1 MQSNKTR
8 RIVIRGLWGLAAL
21 TALLYLFC
29 LPRDLFKG
37 EGWSAVVIDRK
48 GELLGA
54 RISEDGQWRFPPGDS
69 LPGKYVKSVIEF
81 EDRWFRLHPGVN
93 PVSIFR
99 SAVTNIRSGHV
110 VSGGSTISMQVI
122 RMSRDRERTIWQ
134 KMVEAV
140 LATRLELRY
149 SKDEI
154 LGLYASHA
162 PFGGN
167 VVGIEAASW
176 RYFGRPAGEMSWAE
190 AATLAIL
197 PNSPSSIRPG
207 KNRDK
212 LLAKRNRLLL
222 RLFEKGEMSMADY
235 ELACSEPLP
244 SEPSALP
251 SYASHLVDR
260 LARTEDRS
268 RPIRTS
274 IDIDLQRR
282 VEDIVNRQSDQLAV
296 EGINDMAAVVVDV
309 RSGEILAYCGNSSPY
324 RKRPGSDVDA
334 ARASRSSGSILKPIL
349 YCAAL
354 ENGTLL
360 PGSLVADTPVNINGF
375 APQNYDLTYDG
386 AVPASEAVSRSL
398 NVPSVHIL
406 RKYGIES
413 FLRTLRECGMSTF
426 SRSADDYG
434 LSLILGGGECRLD
447 QVVAAYASMSRA
459 YNFGNVDFPLDDRV
473 ALWHTFNA
481 MSEVNRPDEIDWHV
495 IRSAGRTAW
504 KTGTSYG
511 YRDGWA
517 CGVTPAFAA
526 GVWAGNASGVAAP
539 GLIGAR
545 TAGPVLFDILNLLP
559 GKDWFEKPSDNEGVV
574 APVCR
579 LSGHIAG
586 QYCEDRDTLLL
597 PKAGLRTETC
607 PYHYRIDGNNIFRL
621 PPAMEW
627 YYRQKHP
634 EYGRSERS
642 GAMPSGITP
651 MEFIYPESGSVIS
664 LPRQLDGSPGEMVF
678 NLAHHDKE
686 ATVYWH
692 LDEEYIGE
700 TRFIHQYRLRPSPGH
715 HSVTVVD
722 NTGYSISVGFT
733 VCHLDQ
739 TKCVERSN

>member
-93 PVSIFR
+93 PVSIIR

-274 IDIDLQRR
+274 IDIDLQSR

-334 ARASRSSGSILKPIL
+334 ARAPRSSGSILKPIL

-447 QVVAAYASMSRA
+447 QVVAAYASMSRT

-526 GVWAGNASGVAAP
+526 GVWVGNASGVAAP

-559 GKDWFEKPSDNEGVV
+559 DKTWFDKPSDNEGVTV
-574 APVCR
+574 PVCR

-586 QYCEDRDTLLL
+586 QYCEDRDTLLI

-607 PYHYRIDGNNIFRL
+607 PYHYRIDGKNIFRL

-627 YYRQKHP
+627 YYRQTHP
-634 EYGRSERS
+634 EYS
-642 GAMPSGITP
+642 GADKDVATLSDISP
-651 MEFIYPESGSVIS
+651 MEFIYPESGSIIT
-664 LPRQLDGSPGEMVF
+664 LPRQLDGSPGEMVL

-692 LDEEYIGE
+692 LDEEYIVE
-700 TRFIHQYRLRPSPGH
+700 TRFIHQYRMRPSPGH

>member
-1 MQSNKTR
+1 MQGNKTR
-8 RIVIRGLWGLAAL
+8 RIITGGLWGLAAL
-21 TALLYLFC
+21 TARFYLFC

-37 EGWSAVVIDRK
+37 EGWSAVVIDRN

-54 RISEDGQWRFPPGDS
+54 RIAEDGQWRFPPGDS
-69 LPGKYVKSVIEF
+69 LPEKYVKALIEF
-81 EDRWFRLHPGVN
+81 EDRWFRWHPGIN
-93 PVSIFR
+93 PVSIAR
-99 SAVTNIRSGHV
+99 SAAANIRSGHV

-122 RMSRDRERTIWQ
+122 RMSRDRERTMWQ

-207 KNRDK
+207 KNGEK
-212 LLAKRNRLLL
+212 LLAKRNRLLF
-222 RLFEKGEMSMADY
+222 RLFENGEMSRGDY
-235 ELACSEPLP
+235 GLACAEPLP
-244 SEPSALP
+244 PEPSPLP

-260 LARTEDRS
+260 LAGTEDRS
-268 RPIRTS
+268 RPIRTA
-274 IDIDLQRR
+274 IDINLQKR
-282 VEDIVNRQSDQLAV
+282 VEEIVSRHSDLLAA
-296 EGINDMAAVVVDV
+296 EGINDMAAVVTDV
-309 RSGEILAYCGNSSPY
+309 ETGQILAYCGNSSPY

-334 ARASRSSGSILKPIL
+334 ARSPRSSGSILKPIL

-360 PGSLVADTPVNINGF
+360 PGSLIADTPVNINGF

-413 FLRTLRECGMSTF
+413 FLSTLRECGMTTF
-426 SRSADDYG
+426 TRSAEDYG

-447 QVVAAYASMSRA
+447 EIVSAYASMSRA
-459 YNFGNVDFPLDDRV
+459 YSQGESDFPLSDRV

-517 CGVTPAFAA
+517 CGVTPAIAA
-526 GVWAGNASGVAAP
+526 GVWAGNASGAAAP

-545 TAGPVLFDILNLLP
+545 TAGPVLFDILNLFP
-559 GKDWFEKPSDNEGVV
+559 EKSWFSEPADNEGVLTS
-574 APVCR
+574 VCHQ
-579 LSGHIAG
+579 SGCIAG
-586 QYCEDRDTLLL
+586 PYCEERDTLLI
-597 PKAGLRTETC
+597 PRAGLRTETC
-607 PYHYRIDGNNIFRL
+607 PYHYRIDGKNIFRL

-634 EYGRSERS
+634 EYGRKDRTET
-642 GAMPSGITP
+642 MPSGISP
-651 MEFIYPESGSVIS
+651 MEFIYPEGGSIIT

-678 NLAHHDKE
+678 NLAHHDND

-692 LDEEYIGE
+692 LDNEYIGE
-700 TRFIHQYRLRPSPGH
+700 TRFIHQYRMRPSPGP

-722 NTGYSISVGFT
+722 NTGNTISVGFT
-733 VCHLDQ
+733 I
-739 TKCVERSN
+739 R

>member
-1 MQSNKTR
+1 M
-8 RIVIRGLWGLAAL
+8 WGLAAL
-21 TALLYLFC
+21 TALFYSLC

-37 EGWSAVVIDRK
+37 EGWSAVVIDRN

-54 RISEDGQWRFPPGDS
+54 RIAEDGQWRFPPGDS
-69 LPGKYVKSVIEF
+69 LPEKYVKALIEF
-81 EDRWFRLHPGVN
+81 EDRWFRWHPGIN
-93 PVSIFR
+93 PVSIAR
-99 SAVTNIRSGHV
+99 SAAANIRNGHV

-122 RMSRDRERTIWQ
+122 RMSRDRERTMWQ

-207 KNRDK
+207 KNREK

-222 RLFEKGEMSMADY
+222 RLFENGEMSRGDY
-235 ELACSEPLP
+235 GLACAEPLP
-244 SEPSALP
+244 PEPSPLP

-260 LARTEDRS
+260 LALTEDRS
-268 RPIRTS
+268 RPIRTT
-274 IDIDLQRR
+274 IDINLQRR
-282 VEDIVNRQSDQLAV
+282 VEDIVSRHSDLLAA
-296 EGINDMAAVVVDV
+296 EGINDMAAVVADV
-309 RSGEILAYCGNSSPY
+309 NTGEILAYCGNSSPY

-334 ARASRSSGSILKPIL
+334 ARSPRSSGSILKPIL

-360 PGSLVADTPVNINGF
+360 PGSLIADTPVNINGF

-413 FLRTLRECGMSTF
+413 FLSTLRECGMTTF
-426 SRSADDYG
+426 TRSAEDYG

-447 QVVAAYASMSRA
+447 EVVSAYASMSRSYA
-459 YNFGNVDFPLDDRV
+459 QGKTDFPLSDKV

-517 CGVTPAFAA
+517 CGVTPAIAA

-545 TAGPVLFDILNLLP
+545 TAGPVLFDILNLFP
-559 GKDWFEKPSDNEGVV
+559 EKSWFSEPADNEGVL
-574 APVCR
+574 APVCH
-579 LSGHIAG
+579 LSGCIAG
-586 QYCEDRDTLLL
+586 PYCEERDTLLI
-597 PKAGLRTETC
+597 PQAGLRAETC
-607 PYHYRIDGNNIFRL
+607 PYHFRIDGENIFRL

-634 EYGRSERS
+634 EYGRKDRTET
-642 GAMPSGITP
+642 MPSGISP
-651 MEFIYPESGSVIS
+651 MEFIYPEGGSVIT

-678 NLAHHDKE
+678 NLAHHDND

-692 LDEEYIGE
+692 LDNEYIGE
-700 TRFIHQYRLRPSPGH
+700 TRFIHQYRLRPAPGP

-722 NTGYSISVGFT
+722 NTGNTISVGFT
-733 VCHLDQ
+733 I
-739 TKCVERSN
+739 R